1 MLRFINAQEVFYKQ
15 RTGRDAG
22 KGAQGLVSRILV
34 ADDHPFF
41 RLGVNAVL
49 QMGGHEVI
57 AMTGDGDSTLEAIGR
72 DNPEIVLLDV
82 RMPGRDGIATLKAMR
97 ERGDERPVIILTVEM
112 TDSQL
117 LEALR
122 ARVNGIVFK
131 HDGEDSLLKA
141 VDAVR
146 RGLTYLDSALIDKAV
161 NHASTANSP
170 SRLAVLTR
178 KEREVAQHVA
188 RGLRNREIASLMTT
202 TEGTVKVYL
211 HSIYTKLGISNRTE
225 LAMIRMNEAAE

>member
-1 MLRFINAQEVFYKQ
+1 M
-15 RTGRDAG
+15 
-22 KGAQGLVSRILV
+22 SRILV

-72 DNPEIVLLDV
+72 ENPEIVLLDV
-82 RMPGRDGIATLKAMR
+82 RMPGRDGISTLKAMR

-112 TDSQL
+112 TDAQL
-117 LEALR
+117 LEAIR

-146 RGLTYLDSALIDKAV
+146 RGLTYLDSNLIDKAV
-161 NHASTANSP
+161 NQAGVATSP

-188 RGLRNREIASLMTT
+188 RGLRNREIAALMTT

-225 LAMIRMNEAAE
+225 LAMIRFNEAAE

>member
-1 MLRFINAQEVFYKQ
+1 M
-15 RTGRDAG
+15 
-22 KGAQGLVSRILV
+22 SRILV

-41 RLGVNAVL
+41 RLGVDAVL
-49 QMGGHEVI
+49 QMGGHEVV
-57 AMTGDGDSTLEAIGR
+57 AMTGDGDATLAAIDR
-72 DNPEIVLLDV
+72 ENPEIVLLDA
-82 RMPGRDGIATLKAMR
+82 RMPGRDGISTLQALR
-97 ERGDERPVIILTVEM
+97 ERSDERPVIILTVEL

-117 LEALR
+117 LDALR

-141 VDAVR
+141 IDAVSN
-146 RGLTYLDSALIDKAV
+146 GLTYVDGRLIDKAV
-161 NHASTANSP
+161 THARTTGSP
-170 SRLAVLTR
+170 SRLAALTR

-188 RGLRNREIASLMTT
+188 CGLRNREIAALMAT

-225 LAMIRMNEAAE
+225 LAMIRLNEPEE

>member
-1 MLRFINAQEVFYKQ
+1 M
-15 RTGRDAG
+15 
-22 KGAQGLVSRILV
+22 SRILV

-112 TDSQL
+112 TDGQL
-117 LEALR
+117 LEAIR

-161 NHASTANSP
+161 KHASNANPP

-188 RGLRNREIASLMTT
+188 RGLRNREIAALMTT

-225 LAMIRMNEAAE
+225 LAMIRLNEGPE